1 MGVIRYSG
9 IGSRET
15 PDNVLV
21 VMEKLGAAF
30 AKKGF
35 VLRSGGADG
44 ADSAFER
51 GCDSASGQK
60 EIYLPWKGFNGNSS
74 ELFNLCDKA
83 FQIAW
88 DFHPNLYGTASGTQK
103 LMARNSYQVLGADC
117 STKADFVVC
126 YCPLDTKGNWRG
138 GTSQALRIAKHYRI
152 PIFNLT
158 SKEELDAL
166 KNFVNQLEAN

>member
-1 MGVIRYSG
+1 MIRYSG

-51 GCDSASGQK
+51 GCDSA
-60 EIYLPWKGFNGNSS
+60 NG
-74 ELFNLCDKA
+74 
-83 FQIAW
+83 
-88 DFHPNLYGTASGTQK
+88 
-103 LMARNSYQVLGADC
+103 
-117 STKADFVVC
+117 
-126 YCPLDTKGNWRG
+126 
-138 GTSQALRIAKHYRI
+138 
-152 PIFNLT
+152 
-158 SKEELDAL
+158 
-166 KNFVNQLEAN
+166 